1 MASVFQSRGLQ
12 RGGRGWV
19 LIMKLVNKKVRYGTG
34 TVLLYCRI
42 GHRTGQRTE
51 DRIGQRIG

>member
-1 MASVFQSRGLQ
+1 
-12 RGGRGWV
+12 
-19 LIMKLVNKKVRYGTG
+19 MKLVNKKVRYGTG